1 MIPYRIVLAV
11 VAALLL
17 QLSLLSDF
25 SYEGARPEIVVLI
38 VLAAGHLLGPDDG
51 LVVGFAAGLAYD
63 VFLTTP
69 LGYTALVYLGAGYAM
84 GRFVPPLREAPWW
97 FAAIVLAA
105 ASAFVMLV
113 QGALGELIGLDT
125 LRGPAIGTIMMVVAL
140 TNLVF
145 APAASALVRWSHR
158 SDRPQR
164 RRSVYA

>member
-11 VAALLL
+11 AAALLV

-38 VLAAGHLLGPDDG
+38 VLATGHVLGPDDG
-51 LVVGFAAGLAYD
+51 LFVGFGAGLAYD

-69 LGYTALVYLGAGYAM
+69 LGYTALVYLAAGYAM
-84 GRFVPPLREAPWW
+84 GRFVPALREAPWW
-97 FAAIVLAA
+97 INAMVLAV
-105 ASAFVMLV
+105 ASGFVMLI
-113 QGALGELIGLDT
+113 QGAFGELIGLHT
-125 LRGPAIGTIMMVVAL
+125 LRGPGIGTIMMVVAL

-145 APAASALVRWSHR
+145 APAALALVRWSHR